1 MRQRTER
8 EREERGGGQRKD
20 HSIGGEATDKLQN
33 KKLISTVPV
42 FGSDTG
48 SLHIRGTKKKG
59 GGGETG
65 GNHHIYVAELGVDF

>member
-48 SLHIRGTKKKG
+48 SLNIRGTKKKG

-65 GNHHIYVAELGVDF
+65 GKLTLDVAVLGVDC